1 MAERPSETEA
11 EAAPSPDDLV
21 RTEEPSFAHIM
32 SCVFG
37 IREHESEAYL
47 TLLER
52 PGRTTDEL
60 AEYLDRDRSN
70 VSRSLQSLLD
80 RNLATRERRLLDG
93 GGFVYQYSAVDL
105 GTVKDRLH
113 ESLERWTASVHDH
126 IDAFGS
132 ERE

>member
-1 MAERPSETEA
+1 MSERPSESEA
-11 EAAPSPDDLV
+11 TPAPDDLV
-21 RTEEPSFAHIM
+21 RTEDPSFSHIM

-37 IREHESEAYL
+37 IQEHESEAYL

-70 VSRSLQSLLD
+70 VSRSLQTLLD

-105 GTVKDRLH
+105 DTVKERLH
-113 ESLERWTASVHDH
+113 ESLDRWTASVHDH
-126 IDAFGS
+126 IDDFGS
-132 ERE
+132 DRG